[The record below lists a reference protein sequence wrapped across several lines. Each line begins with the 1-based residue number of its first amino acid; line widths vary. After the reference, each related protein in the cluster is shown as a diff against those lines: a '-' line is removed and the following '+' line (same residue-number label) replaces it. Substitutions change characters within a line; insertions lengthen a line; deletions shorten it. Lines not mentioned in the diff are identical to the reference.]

1 MQEQKPIYIGLGSNT
16 GDRLYY
22 LQSAVDAIHYE
33 VGSVV
38 AISSCYTTPALG
50 FEGDTFL
57 NACLEVRSNLSAE
70 LMLSKLLQIEE
81 KYGRKR
87 YEDGQ
92 YCARTL
98 DIDILFFR
106 DQNIETAL
114 LSVPHPR
121 LEQRLFVLQPLAEI
135 NAEFTH
141 PVSKKTIAQLLETCS
156 DKSPISKLKKPLTN
170 PLKAFD
176 FSAYNFI
183 AIEGNIGAGKTSLT
197 KMMARD
203 FNAKTIFERF
213 ADNPFLPKFYEDA
226 ERFAFPLEMSF
237 LADRFQQISE
247 DLAQLDLFKD
257 FIIADYEVFKS
268 LIFSKVTLSK
278 EEFLLYRKLFYLV
291 YKDIKRPD
299 LYVYLY
305 QDVENLKENIKKRG
319 RVYERDL
326 SSEYLNKLHLGY
338 LDFIKN
344 TPPAKVKIIDISQRD
359 FVENRHDYLWILSQI
374 QD

>member
-1 MQEQKPIYIGLGSNT
+1 M
-16 GDRLYY
+16 
-22 LQSAVDAIHYE
+22 
-33 VGSVV
+33 
-38 AISSCYTTPALG
+38 G
-50 FEGDTFL
+50 FEGDAFL

-92 YCARTL
+92 YRARTL
-98 DIDILFFR
+98 DLDILFFR

-141 PVSKKTIAQLLETCS
+141 PASQKTIAQLLETCS
-156 DKSPISKLKKPLTN
+156 DNSPISKLKKPLTN

-299 LYVYLY
+299 LYVYLF

-344 TPPAKVKIIDISQRD
+344 NPPAKVKIIDISQRD

>member
-268 LIFSKVTLSK
+268 LIFSKVTLSE

-344 TPPAKVKIIDISQRD
+344 NPPAKVKIIDISQRD